1 MQPWEGPLALWPGKV
16 GAPPVGGVTWPAAR
30 SWGGVS
36 VTGPVPAAL
45 DVRGPRTQPPP
56 RPEPAP
62 CSLSEGNP
70 VINHPQRGLP
80 ARAQSHWLL
89 VTSSSPGL
97 AAQLA

>member
-1 MQPWEGPLALWPGKV
+1 MPR
-16 GAPPVGGVTWPAAR
+16 AR
-30 SWGGVS
+30 GCG
-36 VTGPVPAAL
+36 
-45 DVRGPRTQPPP
+45 RGLGHRPCLSRAGCERTQVAQRLVGSPPP
-56 RPEPAP
+56 RPEQAP